1 MKKGQGL
8 SITTIVVAA
17 IALLVLVVLVAVFAG
32 NATKVNTAVN
42 SCVTAGGVC
51 LADGDSKISDGTHTR
66 LFTASC
72 LNPDGA
78 TETKCY
84 SKLQDSAFVD
94 GE

>member
-42 SCVTAGGVC
+42 SCATAGGEC
-51 LADGDSKISDGTHTR
+51 LDAPRDGYTR

-72 LNPDGA
+72 PNEA
-78 TETKCY
+78 TTTAKCY
-84 SKLQDSAFVD
+84 AKLENDVFVK